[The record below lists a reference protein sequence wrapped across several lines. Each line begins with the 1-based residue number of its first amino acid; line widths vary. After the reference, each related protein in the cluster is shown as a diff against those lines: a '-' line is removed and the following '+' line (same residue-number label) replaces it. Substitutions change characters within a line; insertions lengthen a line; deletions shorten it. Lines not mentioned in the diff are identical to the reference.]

1 MSSPVSRLLDKD
13 RLLEYSGSH
22 SDGGGLFLPFQVTE
36 KKASMDSRKFI
47 SSTTTK
53 TTEVIRFLRG
63 DIWRIRE
70 KDLPRRK
77 SILLRSLRVIILSV
91 RGISRERAGL
101 RASALTFYSLLSV
114 VPVAAMVF
122 GIAKGFGFEN
132 SLEGLLLSSLEGQE
146 EIVKKI
152 VDFAHALLEDVKG
165 GFIAGLGLLILFYTI
180 IKILSN
186 IENALNE
193 IWGIKKPRSLSRKI
207 TDYLSVMLI
216 GPVLFFMS
224 STLTVYISG
233 SVRQII
239 EGTSV
244 LRVVSPGI
252 SFLLQFLPYISLWF
266 LFSFVYIFIPNTKIK
281 WSSGILGG
289 IIAGSLYH
297 IFQFFYISLQ
307 IGVAKY
313 NAIYGG
319 FAALPLFFIW
329 MQTGWLIVLFGA
341 EIAFAHQNVETYEF
355 EQECLTVSHAF
366 KKLLSLRILHLI
378 VRDFRQGGKPY
389 TSRQIA
395 HDLEI
400 PIRLVNEI
408 LFELVASGLA
418 SEVKTDEGRGIAYE
432 PAKDPETMTI
442 KNVVDALEQHGSDD
456 IPVAQTEELRQLS
469 ESLKTFS
476 DLVEKAEANRKLK
489 EICC

>member
-1 MSSPVSRLLDKD
+1 MDLQKFFSSAMNR
-13 RLLEYSGSH
+13 
-22 SDGGGLFLPFQVTE
+22 T
-36 KKASMDSRKFI
+36 M
-47 SSTTTK
+47 
-53 TTEVIRFLRG
+53 EVIRFLRG

-70 KDLPRRK
+70 KDLPRPK
-77 SILLRSLRVIILSV
+77 SFLLRTLRVMILSV
-91 RGISRERAGL
+91 RGVSSERVAL
-101 RASALTFYSLLSV
+101 RASALTFYSLLSI

-122 GIAKGFGFEN
+122 GIAKGFGFE
-132 SLEGLLLSSLEGQE
+132 SALEKLLLSGLEGQE
-146 EIVKKI
+146 EVVRKI

-180 IKILSN
+180 IKILSL

-224 STLTVYISG
+224 STLTVFISS
-233 SVRQII
+233 SVQQII

-244 LRVVSPGI
+244 LKVVSPGI
-252 SFLLQFLPYISLWF
+252 SFLLQFLPYISLWL

-281 WSSGILGG
+281 FSSGVLGG
-289 IIAGSLYH
+289 VIAGTLYH
-297 IFQFFYISLQ
+297 VFQFFYISLQ

-329 MQTGWLIVLFGA
+329 MQTGWLIVLLGA

-366 KKLLSLRILHLI
+366 KRLLSLRILHLI
-378 VRDFRQGGKPY
+378 VRDFWRGGKPY
-389 TSRQIA
+389 NSRQIA
-395 HDLEI
+395 HELEI

-418 SEVKTDEGRGIAYE
+418 SEVKADEGKGVAYE
-432 PAKDPETMTI
+432 PARDPDSMTI
-442 KNVVDALEQHGSDD
+442 KNVVDTLEQHGSDD

-476 DLVEKAEANRKLK
+476 DLIEKAEANRKLK

>member
-1 MSSPVSRLLDKD
+1 MRRFFASLMS
-13 RLLEYSGSH
+13 
-22 SDGGGLFLPFQVTE
+22 
-36 KKASMDSRKFI
+36 
-47 SSTTTK
+47 K
-53 TTEVIRFLRG
+53 TMEVVRFLRG

-70 KDLPRRK
+70 KDLPRPK
-77 SILLRSLRVIILSV
+77 SVLLRTLRVVVLSV
-91 RGISRERAGL
+91 RGVLSERVGL
-101 RASALTFYSLLSV
+101 RASALTFYSLLSI

-122 GIAKGFGFEN
+122 GIAKGFGFERA
-132 SLEGLLLSSLEGQE
+132 LERLLLSSLEGQE

-186 IENALNE
+186 IENALND

-224 STLTVYISG
+224 STLTVFISS
-233 SVRQII
+233 SVQQIV
-239 EGTSV
+239 EETSV

-252 SFLLQFLPYISLWF
+252 SFLLQLLPYISMWF

-281 WSSGILGG
+281 WTSGILGG
-289 IIAGSLYH
+289 IIAGTLYH
-297 IFQFFYISLQ
+297 LFQFFYISLQ

-313 NAIYGG
+313 NAVYGG

-329 MQTGWLIVLFGA
+329 MQIGWLIVLFGA

-366 KKLLSLRILHLI
+366 KRLLSLRILHLI
-378 VRDFRQGGKPY
+378 VRDFWLGGKPY

-418 SEVKTDEGRGIAYE
+418 SEVKADEGRGIAYE
-432 PAKDPETMTI
+432 PARDPDTMTI
-442 KNVVDALEQHGSDD
+442 KNVVDMLEQHGSVD
-456 IPVAQTEELRQLS
+456 IPVAQTDELRQLS
-469 ESLKTFS
+469 ESLKTFG
-476 DLVEKAEANRKLK
+476 DLIEKSEANRKLK
-489 EICC
+489 EISC

>member
-1 MSSPVSRLLDKD
+1 MSNQLGKLPVLFW
-13 RLLEYSGSH
+13 GSAIFC
-22 SDGGGLFLPFQVTE
+22 GIQCPGFNARAGMKEV
-36 KKASMDSRKFI
+36 SMESRKFI
-47 SSTTTK
+47 SSATGK
-53 TTEVIRFLRG
+53 TMEAIRFLRG

-77 SILLRSLRVIILSV
+77 SLLLRTLRVVILSV
-91 RGISRERAGL
+91 RGVSSERVAL
-101 RASALTFYSLLSV
+101 RASALTLKV
-114 VPVAAMVF
+114 
-122 GIAKGFGFEN
+122 
-132 SLEGLLLSSLEGQE
+132 
-146 EIVKKI
+146 

-165 GFIAGLGLLILFYTI
+165 GFIAGLGLAILFYTI
-180 IKILSN
+180 IKILSH
-186 IENALNE
+186 IENAFNE
-193 IWGIKKPRSLSRKI
+193 IWGIKKARSLSRKI

-224 STLTVYISG
+224 STMTVFISS
-233 SVRQII
+233 SVQQLI

-244 LRVVSPGI
+244 LKVVSPGI
-252 SFLLQFLPYISLWF
+252 SFLLQFMPYISLWF

-366 KKLLSLRILHLI
+366 KRLLSLRVLHLI
-378 VRDFRQGGKPY
+378 VRDFWRGGKPY

-408 LFELVASGLA
+408 LFELVASGLV

-432 PAKDPETMTI
+432 PARDPDTMTI
-442 KNVVDALEQHGSDD
+442 KNVVDTLEQHGSDD
-456 IPVAQTEELRQLS
+456 IPVAQTEELRELS
-469 ESLKTFS
+469 ESLKSFS
-476 DLVEKAEANRKLK
+476 DLMEKTEANRKLK

>member
-1 MSSPVSRLLDKD
+1 MDFRRFFSSAMNRTL
-13 RLLEYSGSH
+13 
-22 SDGGGLFLPFQVTE
+22 
-36 KKASMDSRKFI
+36 
-47 SSTTTK
+47 
-53 TTEVIRFLRG
+53 EVIRFLRG

-70 KDLPRRK
+70 RDLPRPK
-77 SILLRSLRVIILSV
+77 SLLLRSLRVIVISV
-91 RGISRERAGL
+91 RGISSERVAL

-132 SLEGLLLSSLEGQE
+132 ALQKLLMDSLEGQQ
-146 EIVKKI
+146 EIVGRI
-152 VDFAHALLEDVKG
+152 VDFAHALLENVKG

-186 IENALNE
+186 IEKALND

-224 STLTVYISG
+224 STLTVFISS
-233 SVRQII
+233 SVQHMV
-239 EGTSV
+239 EETS
-244 LRVVSPGI
+244 LLKVVSPGI

-266 LFSFVYIFIPNTKIK
+266 LFSFVYVFIPNTKIQ

-297 IFQFFYISLQ
+297 IFQFFYITLQ

-313 NAIYGG
+313 NAVYGG

-366 KKLLSLRILHLI
+366 KRLLSLRILHLI
-378 VRDFRQGGKPY
+378 VRDFWRGGKPY

-395 HDLEI
+395 HELEI
-400 PIRLVNEI
+400 PIRLVNDI
-408 LFELVASGLA
+408 LFDLAASGLV
-418 SEVKTDEGRGIAYE
+418 SEVKSDEARGTAYE
-432 PAKDPETMTI
+432 PARDPDSMTI
-442 KNVVDALEQHGSDD
+442 KSVVDTLEQHGSDD

-469 ESLKTFS
+469 ESLKTFG

>member
-1 MSSPVSRLLDKD
+1 
-13 RLLEYSGSH
+13 
-22 SDGGGLFLPFQVTE
+22 
-36 KKASMDSRKFI
+36 
-47 SSTTTK
+47 
-53 TTEVIRFLRG
+53 
-63 DIWRIRE
+63 
-70 KDLPRRK
+70 
-77 SILLRSLRVIILSV
+77 
-91 RGISRERAGL
+91 
-101 RASALTFYSLLSV
+101 
-114 VPVAAMVF
+114 MVF
-122 GIAKGFGFEN
+122 GIAKGFGFEKA
-132 SLEGLLLSSLEGQE
+132 LERLLLKGLEGQE
-146 EIVKKI
+146 EIVRRI
-152 VDFAHALLEDVKG
+152 VEFAHALLEDVKG

-180 IKILSN
+180 IKILSH
-186 IENALNE
+186 IENALND
-193 IWGIKKPRSLSRKI
+193 IWGIKKARSLGRKI

-224 STLTVYISG
+224 STMTVFISS
-233 SVRQII
+233 SVQQVV
-239 EGTSV
+239 EGTSA

-252 SFLLQFLPYISLWF
+252 SFLLQFLPYMALWI

-289 IIAGSLYH
+289 IIAGTLYH
-297 IFQFFYISLQ
+297 LFQFFYISLQ

-366 KKLLSLRILHLI
+366 KRLLSLRILHLM
-378 VRDFRQGGKPY
+378 VRAFGAGRKPY
-389 TSRQIA
+389 SSSQIA
-395 HDLEI
+395 HELEI

-408 LFELVASGLA
+408 LFELTASGLA
-418 SEVKTDEGRGIAYE
+418 IEVKADEEKETAYE
-432 PAKDPETMTI
+432 PARDPDGMTI
-442 KNVVDALEQHGSDD
+442 TNVIETLDQHGSED
-456 IPVAQTEELRQLS
+456 IPVAQTAELSQLS
-469 ESLKTFS
+469 ESLKAFG

>member
-1 MSSPVSRLLDKD
+1 MKGV
-13 RLLEYSGSH
+13 
-22 SDGGGLFLPFQVTE
+22 
-36 KKASMDSRKFI
+36 SMDSRKFV
-47 SSTTTK
+47 SSARK
-53 TTEVIRFLRG
+53 RTTEMVRFLRG
-63 DIWRIRE
+63 DLWRIRE
-70 KDLPRRK
+70 KDLPRPK
-77 SILLRSLRVIILSV
+77 SFLLRTLRVIVISI
-91 RGISRERAGL
+91 RGVSSERVAL

-132 SLEGLLLSSLEGQE
+132 ALEKLLLTSLEGQE

-186 IENALNE
+186 IENALND

-207 TDYLSVMLI
+207 TDYLSVMLM

-224 STLTVYISG
+224 STLTVFISG
-233 SVRQII
+233 SVRQIV

-252 SFLLQFLPYISLWF
+252 SFLLQFLPYISLWL
-266 LFSFVYIFIPNTKIK
+266 LFSFVYIFIPNTKIN

-289 IIAGSLYH
+289 IIAGTLYH
-297 IFQFFYISLQ
+297 LFQWFYISLQ

-366 KKLLSLRILHLI
+366 KRLLSLRVLHLI
-378 VRDFRQGGKPY
+378 VRDFWRGGKPY

-408 LFELVASGLA
+408 LFELVASGLV
-418 SEVKTDEGRGIAYE
+418 SEVKADEGRGIAYE
-432 PAKDPETMTI
+432 PARDPDTMTI
-442 KNVVDALEQHGSDD
+442 KAVVDTLEQHGSDD

-476 DLVEKAEANRKLK
+476 DLIENAEANRKLK

>member
-1 MSSPVSRLLDKD
+1 MKEV
-13 RLLEYSGSH
+13 
-22 SDGGGLFLPFQVTE
+22 
-36 KKASMDSRKFI
+36 SMDSRKFV
-47 SSTTTK
+47 SSAMNRTM
-53 TTEVIRFLRG
+53 EGIRFLRG

-77 SILLRSLRVIILSV
+77 SLLLRTLRVVILSV
-91 RGISRERAGL
+91 RGVSSERVAL
-101 RASALTFYSLLSV
+101 RASALTFYSLLSI

-122 GIAKGFGFEN
+122 GIAKGFGFEEN
-132 SLEGLLLSSLEGQE
+132 LEKLLLKSLEGQE
-146 EIVKKI
+146 EIVRKV

-165 GFIAGLGLLILFYTI
+165 GFIAGLGLAILFYTI
-180 IKILSN
+180 IKILSH
-186 IENALNE
+186 IENAFNE
-193 IWGIKKPRSLSRKI
+193 VWGIKKPRSLNRKV

-224 STLTVYISG
+224 STMTVFISS
-233 SVRQII
+233 SVQQLIQ
-239 EGTSV
+239 GTSA
-244 LRVVSPGI
+244 LKVVSPGI
-252 SFLLQFLPYISLWF
+252 SFLLQLLPFMSLWL

-281 WSSGILGG
+281 FSSGILGG

-355 EQECLTVSHAF
+355 ELECLTVSHAF
-366 KKLLSLRILHLI
+366 KRLLSLRVLHLM
-378 VRDFRQGGKPY
+378 VRDFWQGGKPY
-389 TSRQIA
+389 NSRQIA
-395 HDLEI
+395 HELEI

-418 SEVKTDEGRGIAYE
+418 SEVKADEGKGVAYE
-432 PAKDPETMTI
+432 PARDPDSMTI
-442 KNVVDALEQHGSDD
+442 KNVVDTLEQHGSDD

-476 DLVEKAEANRKLK
+476 DLVDKSEANRKLK

>member
-1 MSSPVSRLLDKD
+1 MDFRRFFSSAAHRT
-13 RLLEYSGSH
+13 LE
-22 SDGGGLFLPFQVTE
+22 V
-36 KKASMDSRKFI
+36 
-47 SSTTTK
+47 
-53 TTEVIRFLRG
+53 VRFLRG

-70 KDLPRRK
+70 RDLPRPK
-77 SILLRSLRVIILSV
+77 SLLLRSLRVVVLSV
-91 RGISRERAGL
+91 RGISSERLAL

-132 SLEGLLLSSLEGQE
+132 TLQKLLVNSLEGQE
-146 EIVKKI
+146 EVVRRI
-152 VDFAHALLEDVKG
+152 VDFAHALLENVKG

-186 IENALNE
+186 IENALND

-224 STLTVYISG
+224 STLTVFISS
-233 SVRQII
+233 SVQHFV
-239 EGTSV
+239 EETSV
-244 LRVVSPGI
+244 LKMVSPGI

-266 LFSFVYIFIPNTKIK
+266 LFSFVYIFIPNTKIQ
-281 WSSGILGG
+281 WGSGILGG
-289 IIAGSLYH
+289 IIAGTLYH
-297 IFQFFYISLQ
+297 IFQSFYITLQ

-366 KKLLSLRILHLI
+366 KRLLSLRILHLI
-378 VRDFRQGGKPY
+378 VRDFYRGGKPY

-400 PIRLVNEI
+400 PVRLVNDI
-408 LFELVASGLA
+408 LFDLVASGLI
-418 SEVKTDEGRGIAYE
+418 SEVKSDEARGIAYE
-432 PAKDPETMTI
+432 PARDPDSMTI
-442 KNVVDALEQHGSDD
+442 QSVVETLEHHGSDD
-456 IPVAQTEELRQLS
+456 IPVAQTDELRQLS

-476 DLVEKAEANRKLK
+476 DLIEKTEANRKLK
-489 EICC
+489 EICR

>member
-1 MSSPVSRLLDKD
+1 
-13 RLLEYSGSH
+13 
-22 SDGGGLFLPFQVTE
+22 
-36 KKASMDSRKFI
+36 MDSRKFI
-47 SSTTTK
+47 SSAKGK
-53 TTEVIRFLRG
+53 TMEAIRFLRG

-77 SILLRSLRVIILSV
+77 SFLLRTLRVIILSV
-91 RGISRERAGL
+91 RGISSERAGL

-132 SLEGLLLSSLEGQE
+132 SLERLLMSALEGQE

-224 STLTVYISG
+224 STMTVYISG

-252 SFLLQFLPYISLWF
+252 SLLLEFFPYISLWF

-313 NAIYGG
+313 NAVYGG

-366 KKLLSLRILHLI
+366 KRLLSLRILHLM
-378 VRDFRQGGKPY
+378 VRKFWEGGKPY
-389 TSRQIA
+389 ISRQIA
-395 HDLEI
+395 RDLEI

-408 LFELVASGLA
+408 LFELVASGLV
-418 SEVKTDEGRGIAYE
+418 SEVKADEGRGIAYE
-432 PAKDPETMTI
+432 PAKDPDMMTI
-442 KNVVDALEQHGSDD
+442 KNVVDTLEQYGSDD
-456 IPVAQTEELRQLS
+456 IPVAQTEELKQLS

>member
-1 MSSPVSRLLDKD
+1 M
-13 RLLEYSGSH
+13 
-22 SDGGGLFLPFQVTE
+22 
-36 KKASMDSRKFI
+36 
-47 SSTTTK
+47 
-53 TTEVIRFLRG
+53 IRFLRG
-63 DIWRIRE
+63 DIWRIRA
-70 KDLPRRK
+70 KDLPRPK
-77 SILLRSLRVIILSV
+77 SLLLRALRVIVLSI
-91 RGISRERAGL
+91 RGVSNDRVGL
-101 RASALTFYSLLSV
+101 RASALTFYSLLSI

-122 GIAKGFGFEN
+122 GIAKGFAFER
-132 SLEGLLLSSLEGQE
+132 SLERLLLKGLEGQE
-146 EIVKKI
+146 EIVKRI

-165 GFIAGLGLLILFYTI
+165 GFIAGLGLLILFYTV
-180 IKILSN
+180 IKILSH
-186 IENALNE
+186 IENALND
-193 IWGIKKPRSLSRKI
+193 IWGIKKSRSLGKKI

-224 STLTVYISG
+224 STMTVFISS
-233 SVRQII
+233 SVQQIV
-239 EGTSV
+239 EGTSA

-252 SFLLQFLPYISLWF
+252 SFLLQFLPYMALWI

-289 IIAGSLYH
+289 VIAGTLYH
-297 IFQFFYISLQ
+297 LFQFFYISLQ

-366 KKLLSLRILHLI
+366 KRLLSLRILHLMI
-378 VRDFRQGGKPY
+378 RAFAVGGKPY
-389 TSRQIA
+389 SSSQIA
-395 HDLEI
+395 HELEI

-408 LFELVASGLA
+408 LFELTASGLA
-418 SEVKTDEGRGIAYE
+418 IEVKADEGKETAYE
-432 PAKDPETMTI
+432 PARDPDTMTI
-442 KNVVDALEQHGSDD
+442 KNVIETLEQHGSAD
-456 IPVAQTEELRQLS
+456 IPVAQTAELTQLN

-476 DLVEKAEANRKLK
+476 DLLEKAEANRKLK

>member
-1 MSSPVSRLLDKD
+1 MKEVSM
-13 RLLEYSGSH
+13 G
-22 SDGGGLFLPFQVTE
+22 
-36 KKASMDSRKFI
+36 SRKVI
-47 SSTTTK
+47 PSAMNRAM
-53 TTEVIRFLRG
+53 EAIRFLRG

-77 SILLRSLRVIILSV
+77 SLLLRALRVVILSV
-91 RGISRERAGL
+91 RGVSSERVAL

-122 GIAKGFGFEN
+122 GIAKGFGFEGN
-132 SLEGLLLSSLEGQE
+132 LEGLLLSSLEGQE
-146 EIVKKI
+146 EIVRKI

-186 IENALNE
+186 IENALND
-193 IWGIKKPRSLSRKI
+193 IWGIKKSRSLSRKI

-224 STLTVYISG
+224 STLTVFISG
-233 SVRQII
+233 SVRQIV

-244 LRVVSPGI
+244 LRVISPGI
-252 SFLLQFLPYISLWF
+252 SFLLQFLPFISLWL

-281 WSSGILGG
+281 FSSGILGG
-289 IIAGSLYH
+289 IIAGTLYH
-297 IFQFFYISLQ
+297 LFQWFYISLQ

-329 MQTGWLIVLFGA
+329 MQIGWLIVLFGA

-366 KKLLSLRILHLI
+366 KRLLSLRIVHLM
-378 VRDFRQGGKPY
+378 VRKFWQGGKPY

-395 HDLEI
+395 HALEI

-418 SEVKTDEGRGIAYE
+418 SEVKADEGRGVAYE
-432 PAKDPETMTI
+432 PARDPDTLTI
-442 KNVVDALEQHGSDD
+442 KNVVETLEQHGSDD

>member
-1 MSSPVSRLLDKD
+1 MDIRRFLSSAMNR
-13 RLLEYSGSH
+13 
-22 SDGGGLFLPFQVTE
+22 T
-36 KKASMDSRKFI
+36 M
-47 SSTTTK
+47 
-53 TTEVIRFLRG
+53 EVIRFLRG

-70 KDLPRRK
+70 KDLPRPK
-77 SILLRSLRVIILSV
+77 SILLRTLRVMILSV
-91 RGISRERAGL
+91 RGLSSERVAL
-101 RASALTFYSLLSV
+101 RASALTFYSLLSI

-122 GIAKGFGFEN
+122 GIAKGFGFE
-132 SLEGLLLSSLEGQE
+132 SALERLLLSSLEGQE
-146 EIVKKI
+146 EVVRKI
-152 VDFAHALLEDVKG
+152 VDFAHALLEDVTG

-180 IKILSN
+180 IKILSL

-224 STLTVYISG
+224 STMTVFISS
-233 SVRQII
+233 SVQQLI

-244 LRVVSPGI
+244 LKVVSPGI
-252 SFLLQFLPYISLWF
+252 SFLLQFLPYISLWL

-281 WSSGILGG
+281 FSSGVLGG
-289 IIAGSLYH
+289 VIAGTLYH

-329 MQTGWLIVLFGA
+329 MQTGWLIVLLGA

-366 KKLLSLRILHLI
+366 KRLLSLRILHLI
-378 VRDFRQGGKPY
+378 VRDFWRGGKPY
-389 TSRQIA
+389 NSRQIA
-395 HDLEI
+395 HELEI

-418 SEVKTDEGRGIAYE
+418 SEVKADEGKGVAYE
-432 PAKDPETMTI
+432 PARDPDSMTI
-442 KNVVDALEQHGSDD
+442 KNVVDTLEQHGSDD

-476 DLVEKAEANRKLK
+476 NLVEKAEANRKLK

>member
-1 MSSPVSRLLDKD
+1 
-13 RLLEYSGSH
+13 
-22 SDGGGLFLPFQVTE
+22 
-36 KKASMDSRKFI
+36 MDSRKFI
-47 SSTTTK
+47 SSATGK
-53 TTEVIRFLRG
+53 TMEAIRFLRG

-77 SILLRSLRVIILSV
+77 SFLLRTLRVIILSV
-91 RGISRERAGL
+91 RGISSERAGL

-132 SLEGLLLSSLEGQE
+132 SLEGLLMSALEGQE

-224 STLTVYISG
+224 STMTVYISG

-252 SFLLQFLPYISLWF
+252 SLVLEFFPYISLWF

-313 NAIYGG
+313 NAVYGG

-366 KKLLSLRILHLI
+366 KRLLSLRILHLM
-378 VRDFRQGGKPY
+378 VRKFWEGGEPY
-389 TSRQIA
+389 ISRQIA
-395 HDLEI
+395 RDLEI

-408 LFELVASGLA
+408 LFELVASGLV
-418 SEVKTDEGRGIAYE
+418 SEVKADEGRGIAYE
-432 PAKDPETMTI
+432 PAKDPDMMTI
-442 KNVVDALEQHGSDD
+442 KNVVDTLEQYGSDD
-456 IPVAQTEELRQLS
+456 IPVAQTEELKQLS

>member
-1 MSSPVSRLLDKD
+1 MKEV
-13 RLLEYSGSH
+13 
-22 SDGGGLFLPFQVTE
+22 
-36 KKASMDSRKFI
+36 SMDSRKFV
-47 SSTTTK
+47 SSAMNRTM
-53 TTEVIRFLRG
+53 EGIRFLRG

-77 SILLRSLRVIILSV
+77 SLLLRTLRVVILSV
-91 RGISRERAGL
+91 RGVSSERVAL
-101 RASALTFYSLLSV
+101 RASALTFYSLLSI

-122 GIAKGFGFEN
+122 GIAKGFGFE
-132 SLEGLLLSSLEGQE
+132 SALERLLLSSLEGQE

-186 IENALNE
+186 IENALND

-224 STLTVYISG
+224 STMTVYISG
-233 SVRQII
+233 SVRQIV

-244 LRVVSPGI
+244 LKVVSPGI
-252 SFLLQFLPYISLWF
+252 SFLLQFLPYVSLWL

-281 WSSGILGG
+281 FSSGILGG
-289 IIAGSLYH
+289 IIAGTLYH
-297 IFQFFYISLQ
+297 LFQWFYISLQ

-355 EQECLTVSHAF
+355 EQECLTVSQAF
-366 KKLLSLRILHLI
+366 KRLLSLRILHLI
-378 VRDFRQGGKPY
+378 VRDFWRGGKPY
-389 TSRQIA
+389 SSRQIA

-408 LFELVASGLA
+408 LFELVASGLV
-418 SEVKTDEGRGIAYE
+418 SEVKADEGRGIAYE
-432 PAKDPETMTI
+432 PARDPDTMTI
-442 KNVVDALEQHGSDD
+442 KNVVDTLEQHGSDD
-456 IPVAQTEELRQLS
+456 IPVAHTEELRQLS

-476 DLVEKAEANRKLK
+476 DLLENSEANRKLK

>member
-1 MSSPVSRLLDKD
+1 MRRFFASLMS
-13 RLLEYSGSH
+13 
-22 SDGGGLFLPFQVTE
+22 
-36 KKASMDSRKFI
+36 
-47 SSTTTK
+47 K
-53 TTEVIRFLRG
+53 TMEVVRFLRG

-70 KDLPRRK
+70 KDLPRPK
-77 SILLRSLRVIILSV
+77 SVLLRTLRVLVLSV
-91 RGISRERAGL
+91 RGVLSERVGL
-101 RASALTFYSLLSV
+101 RASALTFYSLLSI

-122 GIAKGFGFEN
+122 GIAKGFGFERA
-132 SLEGLLLSSLEGQE
+132 LERLLLSSLEGQE

-186 IENALNE
+186 IENALND

-224 STLTVYISG
+224 STLTVFISS
-233 SVRQII
+233 SVQQIV
-239 EGTSV
+239 EETSV

-252 SFLLQFLPYISLWF
+252 SFLLQLLPYISMWF

-281 WSSGILGG
+281 WTSGILGG
-289 IIAGSLYH
+289 IIAGTLYH
-297 IFQFFYISLQ
+297 LFQFFYISLQ

-313 NAIYGG
+313 NAVYGG

-329 MQTGWLIVLFGA
+329 MQIGWLIVLFGA

-366 KKLLSLRILHLI
+366 KRLLSLRILHLI
-378 VRDFRQGGKPY
+378 VRDFWLGGKPY

-418 SEVKTDEGRGIAYE
+418 SEVKADEGRGIAYE
-432 PAKDPETMTI
+432 PARDPDTMTI
-442 KNVVDALEQHGSDD
+442 KNVVDMLEQHGSVD
-456 IPVAQTEELRQLS
+456 IPVAQTDELRQLS
-469 ESLKTFS
+469 ESLKTFG
-476 DLVEKAEANRKLK
+476 DLIEKSEANRKLK
-489 EICC
+489 EISC

>member
-1 MSSPVSRLLDKD
+1 
-13 RLLEYSGSH
+13 
-22 SDGGGLFLPFQVTE
+22 
-36 KKASMDSRKFI
+36 MDLRKFF
-47 SSTTTK
+47 SSAMNRTL
-53 TTEVIRFLRG
+53 EVIRFLKG

-70 KDLPRRK
+70 RDLPRPK
-77 SILLRSLRVIILSV
+77 SLLLRSLRVLVLSV
-91 RGISRERAGL
+91 RGVSSDRVAL

-132 SLEGLLLSSLEGQE
+132 ALQKLLMDSLEGQE
-146 EIVKKI
+146 EIVRRV
-152 VDFAHALLEDVKG
+152 VDFAHALLENVKG
-165 GFIAGLGLLILFYTI
+165 GFIAGLGLVILFYTI

-186 IENALNE
+186 IENALND
-193 IWGIKKPRSLSRKI
+193 IWGIKKPRSLSRKV

-224 STLTVYISG
+224 STLTVFISS
-233 SVRQII
+233 SVQHIV
-239 EGTSV
+239 EETS
-244 LRVVSPGI
+244 LLKVVSPGI

-266 LFSFVYIFIPNTKIK
+266 LFSFVYIFIPNTKIR
-281 WSSGILGG
+281 WSSGVLGG
-289 IIAGSLYH
+289 IIAGTLYH
-297 IFQFFYISLQ
+297 IFQFFYITLQ

-313 NAIYGG
+313 NAVYGG

-355 EQECLTVSHAF
+355 EQECLTVSYAF
-366 KKLLSLRILHLI
+366 KRLLSLRILHLI
-378 VRDFRQGGKPY
+378 VRDFWRGGKPY
-389 TSRQIA
+389 TSNQIA
-395 HDLEI
+395 HELEI

-408 LFELVASGLA
+408 LFELVASGLV
-418 SEVKTDEGRGIAYE
+418 SEVKSDEARGTAYE
-432 PAKDPETMTI
+432 PARDPDSMTI
-442 KNVVDALEQHGSDD
+442 KSVVDTLEQYGSDD
-456 IPVAQTEELRQLS
+456 IPVAQTDELRQLS
-469 ESLKTFS
+469 EALKAFS

>member
-1 MSSPVSRLLDKD
+1 
-13 RLLEYSGSH
+13 
-22 SDGGGLFLPFQVTE
+22 
-36 KKASMDSRKFI
+36 MDSRKFI
-47 SSTTTK
+47 SSATGK
-53 TTEVIRFLRG
+53 TMEAIRFLRG

-77 SILLRSLRVIILSV
+77 SFLLRTLRVIILSV
-91 RGISRERAGL
+91 RGISSERAGL

-132 SLEGLLLSSLEGQE
+132 SLEGLLMSALEGQE

-224 STLTVYISG
+224 STMTVYISG

-252 SFLLQFLPYISLWF
+252 SLLLEFFPYISLWF

-313 NAIYGG
+313 NAVYGG

-366 KKLLSLRILHLI
+366 KRLLSLRILHLM
-378 VRDFRQGGKPY
+378 VRKFWEGGEPY
-389 TSRQIA
+389 ISRQIA
-395 HDLEI
+395 RDLEI

-408 LFELVASGLA
+408 LFELVASGLV
-418 SEVKTDEGRGIAYE
+418 SEVKADEGRGIAYE
-432 PAKDPETMTI
+432 PAKDPDMMTI
-442 KNVVDALEQHGSDD
+442 KNVVDTLEQYGSDD
-456 IPVAQTEELRQLS
+456 IPVAQTEELKQLS

>member
-1 MSSPVSRLLDKD
+1 MS
-13 RLLEYSGSH
+13 
-22 SDGGGLFLPFQVTE
+22 
-36 KKASMDSRKFI
+36 
-47 SSTTTK
+47 K
-53 TTEVIRFLRG
+53 TMEVVRFLRG

-70 KDLPRRK
+70 KDLPRPK
-77 SILLRSLRVIILSV
+77 SVLLRTLRVLVLSV
-91 RGISRERAGL
+91 RGVLSERVGL
-101 RASALTFYSLLSV
+101 RASALTFYSLLSI

-122 GIAKGFGFEN
+122 GIAKGFGFERA
-132 SLEGLLLSSLEGQE
+132 LERLLLSSLEGQE

-186 IENALNE
+186 IENALND

-224 STLTVYISG
+224 STLTVFISS
-233 SVRQII
+233 SVQQIV
-239 EGTSV
+239 EETSV

-252 SFLLQFLPYISLWF
+252 SFLLQLLPYISMWF

-281 WSSGILGG
+281 WTSGILGG
-289 IIAGSLYH
+289 IIAGTLYH
-297 IFQFFYISLQ
+297 LFQFFYISLQ

-313 NAIYGG
+313 NAVYGG

-329 MQTGWLIVLFGA
+329 MQIGWLIVLFGA

-366 KKLLSLRILHLI
+366 KRLLSLRILHLI
-378 VRDFRQGGKPY
+378 VRDFWLGGKPY

-418 SEVKTDEGRGIAYE
+418 SEVKADEGRGIAYE
-432 PAKDPETMTI
+432 PARDPDTMTI
-442 KNVVDALEQHGSDD
+442 KNVVDMLEQHGSVD
-456 IPVAQTEELRQLS
+456 IPVAQTDELRQLS
-469 ESLKTFS
+469 ESLKTFG
-476 DLVEKAEANRKLK
+476 DLIEKSEANRKLK
-489 EICC
+489 EISC

>member
-1 MSSPVSRLLDKD
+1 MN
-13 RLLEYSGSH
+13 
-22 SDGGGLFLPFQVTE
+22 
-36 KKASMDSRKFI
+36 SRKFI
-47 SSTTTK
+47 SSAKSRTR
-53 TTEVIRFLRG
+53 EGIRFLRG
-63 DIWRIRE
+63 DLWRIRE
-70 KDLPRRK
+70 KDLPRPK
-77 SILLRSLRVIILSV
+77 SLLLRSLRVVVLSI
-91 RGISRERAGL
+91 RGISSERVAL

-122 GIAKGFGFEN
+122 GIAKGFGFERT
-132 SLEGLLLSSLEGQE
+132 LETLLLSSLEGQE
-146 EIVKKI
+146 EVVRRV

-186 IENALNE
+186 IENALND

-224 STLTVYISG
+224 STLTVFISS
-233 SVRQII
+233 SVQQLVQ
-239 EGTSV
+239 ETSV
-244 LRVVSPGI
+244 LKVVSPGI

-366 KKLLSLRILHLI
+366 KRLLSLRVLHMM
-378 VRDFRQGGKPY
+378 VRDFWRGEKPY

-418 SEVKTDEGRGIAYE
+418 SEVKTDEGRGVAYE
-432 PAKDPETMTI
+432 PGRDPDTMTN
-442 KNVVDALEQHGSDD
+442 KNVIDTLEHHGSDE
-456 IPVAQTEELRQLS
+456 IPVAQSEELRQLS
-469 ESLKTFS
+469 ESLKSFS
-476 DLVEKAEANRKLK
+476 DAMEKTEANRKLK

>member
-1 MSSPVSRLLDKD
+1 
-13 RLLEYSGSH
+13 
-22 SDGGGLFLPFQVTE
+22 
-36 KKASMDSRKFI
+36 MDSRKFI
-47 SSTTTK
+47 SSTTAK
-53 TTEVIRFLRG
+53 TTEAIRFLRG

-77 SILLRSLRVIILSV
+77 SILLRSLRVIVLSV
-91 RGISRERAGL
+91 RGISSERAGL

-132 SLEGLLLSSLEGQE
+132 SLEGLLMSSLEGQE

-341 EIAFAHQNVETYEF
+341 EMAFAHQNVETYEF

-378 VRDFRQGGKPY
+378 VRDFWRGGKPY

-432 PAKDPETMTI
+432 PAKDPDAMTI
-442 KNVVDALEQHGSDD
+442 KNVIDMLEQHGSDD

-476 DLVEKAEANRKLK
+476 DVIEKTEANRKLK

>member
-1 MSSPVSRLLDKD
+1 MDLQKFFSSAMNR
-13 RLLEYSGSH
+13 
-22 SDGGGLFLPFQVTE
+22 T
-36 KKASMDSRKFI
+36 M
-47 SSTTTK
+47 
-53 TTEVIRFLRG
+53 EVIRFLRG

-70 KDLPRRK
+70 KDLPRPK
-77 SILLRSLRVIILSV
+77 SILLRTLRVMILSV
-91 RGISRERAGL
+91 RGVSSERVAL
-101 RASALTFYSLLSV
+101 RASALTFYSLLSI

-122 GIAKGFGFEN
+122 GIAKGFGFE
-132 SLEGLLLSSLEGQE
+132 SALERLLLSSLEGQDE
-146 EIVKKI
+146 VVRKI
-152 VDFAHALLEDVKG
+152 VDFAHALLEDVTG

-180 IKILSN
+180 IKILSL
-186 IENALNE
+186 IENAFNE

-224 STLTVYISG
+224 STLTVFISS
-233 SVRQII
+233 SVQQII

-244 LRVVSPGI
+244 LKVVSPGI
-252 SFLLQFLPYISLWF
+252 SFLLQFLPYISLWL

-281 WSSGILGG
+281 FSSGVLGG
-289 IIAGSLYH
+289 VIAGTLYH
-297 IFQFFYISLQ
+297 VFQFFYISLQ

-329 MQTGWLIVLFGA
+329 MQTGWLIVLLGA

-366 KKLLSLRILHLI
+366 KRLLSLRILHLI
-378 VRDFRQGGKPY
+378 VRDFWRGGKPY
-389 TSRQIA
+389 NSRQIA
-395 HDLEI
+395 HELEI

-418 SEVKTDEGRGIAYE
+418 SEVKADEGKGVAYE
-432 PAKDPETMTI
+432 PARDPDSMTI
-442 KNVVDALEQHGSDD
+442 KNVVDTLEQHGSDD

-476 DLVEKAEANRKLK
+476 NLVEKAEANRKLK

>member
-1 MSSPVSRLLDKD
+1 M
-13 RLLEYSGSH
+13 
-22 SDGGGLFLPFQVTE
+22 
-36 KKASMDSRKFI
+36 
-47 SSTTTK
+47 
-53 TTEVIRFLRG
+53 EVIRFLRG

-70 KDLPRRK
+70 KDLPRPK
-77 SILLRSLRVIILSV
+77 SLLLRTLRVVILSV
-91 RGISRERAGL
+91 RGVSSERVTL

-122 GIAKGFGFEN
+122 GIAKGFGFEKA
-132 SLEGLLLSSLEGQE
+132 LEKLLLSSLEGQE

-186 IENALNE
+186 IENALND
-193 IWGIKKPRSLSRKI
+193 IWGIKKPRSFSRKI

-233 SVRQII
+233 SVRQIV

-252 SFLLQFLPYISLWF
+252 SFLLQFLPYISLWL
-266 LFSFVYIFIPNTKIK
+266 LFSFVYIFIPNTKIN
-281 WSSGILGG
+281 WISGILGG

-297 IFQFFYISLQ
+297 VFQFFYISLQ

-313 NAIYGG
+313 NAVYGG

-366 KKLLSLRILHLI
+366 KRLLSLRILHLI
-378 VRDFRQGGKPY
+378 VRDFLRGGKPY
-389 TSRQIA
+389 ISRQIA

-408 LFELVASGLA
+408 LFELVASGLV
-418 SEVKTDEGRGIAYE
+418 SEVKADEGRGIAYE
-432 PAKDPETMTI
+432 PARDPDTMTI
-442 KNVVDALEQHGSDD
+442 KKVIDTMEQHGSDD
-456 IPVAQTEELRQLS
+456 IPVAQTEEFKQLS
-469 ESLKTFS
+469 ESLSSFS
-476 DLVEKAEANRKLK
+476 DLIEKSETNRKLK

>member
-1 MSSPVSRLLDKD
+1 
-13 RLLEYSGSH
+13 
-22 SDGGGLFLPFQVTE
+22 
-36 KKASMDSRKFI
+36 
-47 SSTTTK
+47 
-53 TTEVIRFLRG
+53 
-63 DIWRIRE
+63 
-70 KDLPRRK
+70 
-77 SILLRSLRVIILSV
+77 
-91 RGISRERAGL
+91 
-101 RASALTFYSLLSV
+101 
-114 VPVAAMVF
+114 
-122 GIAKGFGFEN
+122 
-132 SLEGLLLSSLEGQE
+132 
-146 EIVKKI
+146 
-152 VDFAHALLEDVKG
+152 
-165 GFIAGLGLLILFYTI
+165 
-180 IKILSN
+180 
-186 IENALNE
+186 
-193 IWGIKKPRSLSRKI
+193 
-207 TDYLSVMLI
+207 MLI

-233 SVRQII
+233 SVRQIV

-341 EIAFAHQNVETYEF
+341 EIGFAHQNVETYEF

-366 KKLLSLRILHLI
+366 KKLLSLRVLHLI
-378 VRDFRQGGKPY
+378 VRDFWQGGQPY

-400 PIRLVNEI
+400 PIRLSNQI
-408 LFELVASGLA
+408 LFELVASGLV
-418 SEVKTDEGRGIAYE
+418 SEVKADEGRGIAYE
-432 PAKDPETMTI
+432 PAKDPDTMTI
-442 KNVVDALEQHGSDD
+442 KNVIDMLEQHGSDD

-469 ESLKTFS
+469 ESLNAFS
-476 DLVEKAEANRKLK
+476 DLIEKAEANRKLK

>member
-1 MSSPVSRLLDKD
+1 MKEV
-13 RLLEYSGSH
+13 
-22 SDGGGLFLPFQVTE
+22 
-36 KKASMDSRKFI
+36 SMDSRKFI

-70 KDLPRRK
+70 KDLSRRK
-77 SILLRSLRVIILSV
+77 SILLRSLRVLILSV
-91 RGISRERAGL
+91 RGISSERAGL

-132 SLEGLLLSSLEGQE
+132 SLEKLLLSSLEGQE

-165 GFIAGLGLLILFYTI
+165 GFIAGLGLQILFYTI

-186 IENALNE
+186 IENALND
-193 IWGIKKPRSLSRKI
+193 IWGIKTSRSLSRKI

-252 SFLLQFLPYISLWF
+252 SFLLQFLPYISLWL
-266 LFSFVYIFIPNTKIK
+266 LF
-281 WSSGILGG
+281 
-289 IIAGSLYH
+289 
-297 IFQFFYISLQ
+297 
-307 IGVAKY
+307 
-313 NAIYGG
+313 
-319 FAALPLFFIW
+319 
-329 MQTGWLIVLFGA
+329 
-341 EIAFAHQNVETYEF
+341 
-355 EQECLTVSHAF
+355 
-366 KKLLSLRILHLI
+366 
-378 VRDFRQGGKPY
+378 
-389 TSRQIA
+389 
-395 HDLEI
+395 
-400 PIRLVNEI
+400 
-408 LFELVASGLA
+408 
-418 SEVKTDEGRGIAYE
+418 
-432 PAKDPETMTI
+432 
-442 KNVVDALEQHGSDD
+442 
-456 IPVAQTEELRQLS
+456 
-469 ESLKTFS
+469 
-476 DLVEKAEANRKLK
+476 
-489 EICC
+489 

>member
-1 MSSPVSRLLDKD
+1 M
-13 RLLEYSGSH
+13 E
-22 SDGGGLFLPFQVTE
+22 
-36 KKASMDSRKFI
+36 SRKFV
-47 SSTTTK
+47 SSAMNRTM
-53 TTEVIRFLRG
+53 EGIRFLRG
-63 DIWRIRE
+63 DIWRIRA
-70 KDLPRRK
+70 KDRPRRK
-77 SILLRSLRVIILSV
+77 SLLLRTLRVVILSV
-91 RGISRERAGL
+91 RGVSSERVAL

-114 VPVAAMVF
+114 VSVAAMVF
-122 GIAKGFGFEN
+122 GIAKGFGFE
-132 SLEGLLLSSLEGQE
+132 SALEKLLLSSLEGQE

-186 IENALNE
+186 IENALND
-193 IWGIKKPRSLSRKI
+193 IWGIKKPRNLSRKI
-207 TDYLSVMLI
+207 TDYLSVMLM

-224 STLTVYISG
+224 STLTVYVSG
-233 SVRQII
+233 SVRQIV

-252 SFLLQFLPYISLWF
+252 SFLLQFLPFISLWL
-266 LFSFVYIFIPNTKIK
+266 LFSFVYIFIPNTKIN

-289 IIAGSLYH
+289 IIAGTLYH
-297 IFQFFYISLQ
+297 LFQWFYISLQ

-366 KKLLSLRILHLI
+366 KRLLSLRILHLM
-378 VRDFRQGGKPY
+378 VRKYWQGEKPY

-418 SEVKTDEGRGIAYE
+418 SEVKADEGTGIAYE
-432 PAKDPETMTI
+432 PARDPDSMTI
-442 KNVVDALEQHGSDD
+442 KNVVETLEQHGSDD

-476 DLVEKAEANRKLK
+476 DLVEKSEANRKLK

>member
-1 MSSPVSRLLDKD
+1 
-13 RLLEYSGSH
+13 
-22 SDGGGLFLPFQVTE
+22 
-36 KKASMDSRKFI
+36 MDFRKF
-47 SSTTTK
+47 SSSAMSRTM
-53 TTEVIRFLRG
+53 EGIRFLRG

-70 KDLPRRK
+70 KDLPRPK
-77 SILLRSLRVIILSV
+77 YFLLRTLRVVILSV
-91 RGISRERAGL
+91 RGISSERVGL
-101 RASALTFYSLLSV
+101 RASALTFYSLLSI

-122 GIAKGFGFEN
+122 GIAKGFGFEGT
-132 SLEGLLLSSLEGQE
+132 LERLLLMSLEGQE
-146 EIVKKI
+146 EIVRKI
-152 VDFAHALLEDVKG
+152 VDFARALLEDVKG
-165 GFIAGLGLLILFYTI
+165 GFIAGLGLVILFYAI
-180 IKILSN
+180 IKILSH

-193 IWGIKKPRSLSRKI
+193 IWGIKKPRNLSRKI

-216 GPVLFFMS
+216 GPVLFFLS
-224 STLTVYISG
+224 STLTVFISS
-233 SVRQII
+233 SVQQII

-244 LRVVSPGI
+244 LKVVSPGI
-252 SFLLQFLPYISLWF
+252 SFLLQFLPYISLWL

-281 WSSGILGG
+281 FSSGIVGG
-289 IIAGSLYH
+289 VIAGTLYH
-297 IFQFFYISLQ
+297 IFQWFYITLQ

-313 NAIYGG
+313 NAVYGG

-366 KKLLSLRILHLI
+366 KRLLSLTVLHWI
-378 VRDFRQGGKPY
+378 VRDFRAGGKPY
-389 TSRQIA
+389 NSREIA
-395 HDLEI
+395 HHLEI

-408 LFELVASGLA
+408 LFELVASGLV
-418 SEVKTDEGRGIAYE
+418 SEVKADEGRGIAYE
-432 PAKDPETMTI
+432 PARDPDTMTI
-442 KNVVDALEQHGSDD
+442 KNVVDTLEQHGSDD

-476 DLVEKAEANRKLK
+476 NLVEKSEANRKLK

>member
-1 MSSPVSRLLDKD
+1 MS
-13 RLLEYSGSH
+13 
-22 SDGGGLFLPFQVTE
+22 
-36 KKASMDSRKFI
+36 
-47 SSTTTK
+47 K
-53 TTEVIRFLRG
+53 TMEVVRFLRG

-70 KDLPRRK
+70 KDLPRPK
-77 SILLRSLRVIILSV
+77 SVLLRTLRVLVLSV
-91 RGISRERAGL
+91 RGVLSERVGL
-101 RASALTFYSLLSV
+101 RASALTFYSLLSI

-122 GIAKGFGFEN
+122 GIAKGFGFERA
-132 SLEGLLLSSLEGQE
+132 LERLLLSSLEGQE

-186 IENALNE
+186 IENALND

-224 STLTVYISG
+224 STLTVFISS
-233 SVRQII
+233 SVQQIV
-239 EGTSV
+239 EETSV

-252 SFLLQFLPYISLWF
+252 SFLLQLLPYISMWF

-281 WSSGILGG
+281 WTSGILGG
-289 IIAGSLYH
+289 IIAGTLYH
-297 IFQFFYISLQ
+297 LFQFFYISLQ

-313 NAIYGG
+313 NAVYGG

-329 MQTGWLIVLFGA
+329 MQIGWLIVLFGA

-366 KKLLSLRILHLI
+366 KRLLSLRILHLI
-378 VRDFRQGGKPY
+378 VRDFWLGGKPY

-395 HDLEI
+395 HD
-400 PIRLVNEI
+400 R
-408 LFELVASGLA
+408 
-418 SEVKTDEGRGIAYE
+418 
-432 PAKDPETMTI
+432 
-442 KNVVDALEQHGSDD
+442 
-456 IPVAQTEELRQLS
+456 
-469 ESLKTFS
+469 
-476 DLVEKAEANRKLK
+476 
-489 EICC
+489 

>member
-1 MSSPVSRLLDKD
+1 MDFRRFFSSAMNRTL
-13 RLLEYSGSH
+13 
-22 SDGGGLFLPFQVTE
+22 
-36 KKASMDSRKFI
+36 
-47 SSTTTK
+47 
-53 TTEVIRFLRG
+53 EVIRFLRG

-70 KDLPRRK
+70 RDLPRPK
-77 SILLRSLRVIILSV
+77 SLLLRSLRVIVISV
-91 RGISRERAGL
+91 RGISSERVAL

-132 SLEGLLLSSLEGQE
+132 ALQKLLMDSLEGQQ
-146 EIVKKI
+146 EIVGRI
-152 VDFAHALLEDVKG
+152 VDFAHALLENVKG

-186 IENALNE
+186 IEKALND

-224 STLTVYISG
+224 STLTVFISS
-233 SVRQII
+233 SVQRMV
-239 EGTSV
+239 EETSV
-244 LRVVSPGI
+244 LKVVSPGI

-266 LFSFVYIFIPNTKIK
+266 LFSFVYVFIPNTKIQ
-281 WSSGILGG
+281 WISGILGG

-297 IFQFFYISLQ
+297 IFQFFYITLQ

-313 NAIYGG
+313 NAVYGG

-366 KKLLSLRILHLI
+366 KRLLSLRILHLI
-378 VRDFRQGGKPY
+378 VRDFWRGGKPY

-395 HDLEI
+395 HELEI
-400 PIRLVNEI
+400 PIRLVNDI
-408 LFELVASGLA
+408 LFDLAASGLI
-418 SEVKTDEGRGIAYE
+418 SEVKSDEARGTAYE
-432 PAKDPETMTI
+432 PARDPDSMTI
-442 KNVVDALEQHGSDD
+442 KSVVDTLEQHGSDD
-456 IPVAQTEELRQLS
+456 IPVAQTDELRQLS
-469 ESLKTFS
+469 ESLKAFS

>member
-1 MSSPVSRLLDKD
+1 MKEVSM
-13 RLLEYSGSH
+13 E
-22 SDGGGLFLPFQVTE
+22 
-36 KKASMDSRKFI
+36 SRKFI
-47 SSTTTK
+47 SSAMNRTM
-53 TTEVIRFLRG
+53 EGIRFLRG

-77 SILLRSLRVIILSV
+77 SFLLRTLRVIILSV
-91 RGISRERAGL
+91 RGVFSDRVGL
-101 RASALTFYSLLSV
+101 RASALTFYSLLSI

-122 GIAKGFGFEN
+122 GIAKGFGFERA
-132 SLEGLLLSSLEGQE
+132 LERLLLKSLEGQE
-146 EIVKKI
+146 EIVRRI

-165 GFIAGLGLLILFYTI
+165 GFIAGLGLIILFYTI

-186 IENALNE
+186 IENALND
-193 IWGIKKPRSLSRKI
+193 IWGIKKPRSLGRKI

-224 STLTVYISG
+224 STMTVFISG
-233 SVRQII
+233 SVQRII

-244 LRVVSPGI
+244 LKVVSPGI
-252 SFLLQFLPYISLWF
+252 SFLLQLLPFISLWL

-281 WSSGILGG
+281 FSSGILGG
-289 IIAGSLYH
+289 IIAGTLYH
-297 IFQFFYISLQ
+297 LFQFFYISLQ

-366 KKLLSLRILHLI
+366 KRLLSLRILHLM
-378 VRDFRQGGKPY
+378 VRAFGAGGKPY
-389 TSRQIA
+389 NSREIA
-395 HDLEI
+395 HHLEI

-408 LFELVASGLA
+408 LFDLAASGLA
-418 SEVKTDEGRGIAYE
+418 IEVKADEGRGIAYE
-432 PAKDPETMTI
+432 PARDPDTMTI
-442 KNVVDALEQHGSDD
+442 KNVVDTLEQAGSDD
-456 IPVAQTEELRQLS
+456 IPVAQTAELTQLS
-469 ESLKTFS
+469 ESLKAFS

>member
-1 MSSPVSRLLDKD
+1 MDFRRFFSSAMNRTL
-13 RLLEYSGSH
+13 
-22 SDGGGLFLPFQVTE
+22 
-36 KKASMDSRKFI
+36 
-47 SSTTTK
+47 
-53 TTEVIRFLRG
+53 EVIRFLRG

-70 KDLPRRK
+70 RDLPRPK
-77 SILLRSLRVIILSV
+77 SLLLRSLRVIVISV
-91 RGISRERAGL
+91 RGISSERVAL

-132 SLEGLLLSSLEGQE
+132 ALQKLLMDSLEGQQ
-146 EIVKKI
+146 EIVGRI
-152 VDFAHALLEDVKG
+152 VDFAHALLENVKG

-186 IENALNE
+186 IEKALND

-224 STLTVYISG
+224 STLTVFISS
-233 SVRQII
+233 SVQRMV
-239 EGTSV
+239 EETSV
-244 LRVVSPGI
+244 LKVVSPGI

-266 LFSFVYIFIPNTKIK
+266 LFSFVYVFIPNTKIQ

-297 IFQFFYISLQ
+297 IFQFFYITLQ

-313 NAIYGG
+313 NAVYGG

-366 KKLLSLRILHLI
+366 KRLLSLRILHLI
-378 VRDFRQGGKPY
+378 VRDFWRGGKPY

-395 HDLEI
+395 HELEI
-400 PIRLVNEI
+400 PIRLVNDI
-408 LFELVASGLA
+408 LFDLAASGLI
-418 SEVKTDEGRGIAYE
+418 SEVKSDEARGTAYE
-432 PAKDPETMTI
+432 PARDPDSMTI
-442 KNVVDALEQHGSDD
+442 KSVVDTLEQHGSDD
-456 IPVAQTEELRQLS
+456 IPVAQTDELRQLS
-469 ESLKTFS
+469 ESLKAFS

>member
-1 MSSPVSRLLDKD
+1 MDLRRFFSSAMNRTL
-13 RLLEYSGSH
+13 
-22 SDGGGLFLPFQVTE
+22 
-36 KKASMDSRKFI
+36 
-47 SSTTTK
+47 
-53 TTEVIRFLRG
+53 EVIRFLKG

-70 KDLPRRK
+70 RDLPRPK
-77 SILLRSLRVIILSV
+77 SLLLRSLRVLVLSV
-91 RGISRERAGL
+91 RGISSDRVAL

-132 SLEGLLLSSLEGQE
+132 ALQKLLMDSLEGQE
-146 EIVKKI
+146 EIVRRV
-152 VDFAHALLEDVKG
+152 VDFAHALLENVKG
-165 GFIAGLGLLILFYTI
+165 GFIAGLGLVILFYTI

-186 IENALNE
+186 IENALND
-193 IWGIKKPRSLSRKI
+193 IWGIKKPRSLSRKV

-224 STLTVYISG
+224 STLTVFISS
-233 SVRQII
+233 SVQHIV
-239 EGTSV
+239 EETS
-244 LRVVSPGI
+244 LLKVVSPGI

-266 LFSFVYIFIPNTKIK
+266 LFSFVYIFIPNTKIR
-281 WSSGILGG
+281 WSSGVLGG
-289 IIAGSLYH
+289 IIAGTLYH
-297 IFQFFYISLQ
+297 IFQFFYITLQ

-313 NAIYGG
+313 NAVYGG

-355 EQECLTVSHAF
+355 EQECLTVSYAF
-366 KKLLSLRILHLI
+366 KRLLSLRILHLI
-378 VRDFRQGGKPY
+378 VRDFWRGGKPY
-389 TSRQIA
+389 TSNQIA
-395 HDLEI
+395 HELEI

-408 LFELVASGLA
+408 LFELVASGLV
-418 SEVKTDEGRGIAYE
+418 SEVKSDEARGTAYE
-432 PAKDPETMTI
+432 PARDPDSMTI
-442 KNVVDALEQHGSDD
+442 KSVVDTLEQYGSDD
-456 IPVAQTEELRQLS
+456 IPVAQTDELRQLS
-469 ESLKTFS
+469 EALKAFS

>member
-1 MSSPVSRLLDKD
+1 MDTRRLL
-13 RLLEYSGSH
+13 
-22 SDGGGLFLPFQVTE
+22 T
-36 KKASMDSRKFI
+36 
-47 SSTTTK
+47 STTSK
-53 TTEVIRFLRG
+53 TMEVIRFLRG

-70 KDLPRRK
+70 KDLPRPK
-77 SILLRSLRVIILSV
+77 SLLLRTLRVVILSV
-91 RGISRERAGL
+91 RGVSSERVTL

-122 GIAKGFGFEN
+122 GIAKGFGFEKA
-132 SLEGLLLSSLEGQE
+132 LEKLLLSSLEGQE

-186 IENALNE
+186 IENALND
-193 IWGIKKPRSLSRKI
+193 IWGIKKPRSFSRKI

-233 SVRQII
+233 SVRQIV

-252 SFLLQFLPYISLWF
+252 SFLLQFLPYISLWL
-266 LFSFVYIFIPNTKIK
+266 LFSFVYIFIPNTKIN

-297 IFQFFYISLQ
+297 VFQFFYISLQ

-313 NAIYGG
+313 NAVYGG

-366 KKLLSLRILHLI
+366 KRLLSLRILHLI
-378 VRDFRQGGKPY
+378 VRDFLRGGKPY
-389 TSRQIA
+389 ISRQIA

-408 LFELVASGLA
+408 LFELVASGLV
-418 SEVKTDEGRGIAYE
+418 SEVKADEGRGIAYE
-432 PAKDPETMTI
+432 PARDPDTMTI
-442 KNVVDALEQHGSDD
+442 KKVIDTMEQHGSDD
-456 IPVAQTEELRQLS
+456 IPVAQTEEFKQLS
-469 ESLKTFS
+469 ESLSSFS
-476 DLVEKAEANRKLK
+476 DLIEKSETNRKLK

>member
-1 MSSPVSRLLDKD
+1 MKEV
-13 RLLEYSGSH
+13 
-22 SDGGGLFLPFQVTE
+22 
-36 KKASMDSRKFI
+36 SMDSRKFFF
-47 SSTTTK
+47 SAMNRTM
-53 TTEVIRFLRG
+53 EGIRFVRG
-63 DIWRIRE
+63 DIWRIRA

-77 SILLRSLRVIILSV
+77 SLLLRTLRVVILSV
-91 RGISRERAGL
+91 RGVSSERVAL

-132 SLEGLLLSSLEGQE
+132 ALEKLLLSSLEGQE

-186 IENALNE
+186 IENALND
-193 IWGIKKPRSLSRKI
+193 IWGIKKARNLSRKI
-207 TDYLSVMLI
+207 TDYLSVMLM

-224 STLTVYISG
+224 STLTVYVSG
-233 SVRQII
+233 SVRQIV

-252 SFLLQFLPYISLWF
+252 FFLLQFLPYISLWL
-266 LFSFVYIFIPNTKIK
+266 LFSFVYIFIPNTKIN

-289 IIAGSLYH
+289 IIAGTLYH
-297 IFQFFYISLQ
+297 LFQWFYISLQ

-366 KKLLSLRILHLI
+366 KRLLSLRILHLM
-378 VRDFRQGGKPY
+378 VRKFWQGGKPY

-400 PIRLVNEI
+400 PVRLVNVI
-408 LFELVASGLA
+408 LFDLVASGLA
-418 SEVKTDEGRGIAYE
+418 SEVKTDEGRGISYE
-432 PAKDPETMTI
+432 PARDPDTMTI
-442 KNVVDALEQHGSDD
+442 KSVVDALEQHGSDD
-456 IPVAQTEELRQLS
+456 IPVAQTEELRQLA
-469 ESLKTFS
+469 ECLQTFS
-476 DLVEKAEANRKLK
+476 DLAEKAEENRKLK